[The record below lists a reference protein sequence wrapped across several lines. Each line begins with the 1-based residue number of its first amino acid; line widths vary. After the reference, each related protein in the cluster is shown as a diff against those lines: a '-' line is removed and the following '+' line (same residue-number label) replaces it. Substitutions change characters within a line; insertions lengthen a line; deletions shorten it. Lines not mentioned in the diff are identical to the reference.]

1 VSSPGMQGHHQR
13 SGSLQYFWRL
23 TPMGLDVGSEPFQQ
37 RGLPRL
43 CFLKL
48 IVYMLHLPEIT
59 LRVNR
64 SAVEG

>member
-1 VSSPGMQGHHQR
+1 
-13 SGSLQYFWRL
+13 
-23 TPMGLDVGSEPFQQ
+23 MGLDVGSEPFQQ